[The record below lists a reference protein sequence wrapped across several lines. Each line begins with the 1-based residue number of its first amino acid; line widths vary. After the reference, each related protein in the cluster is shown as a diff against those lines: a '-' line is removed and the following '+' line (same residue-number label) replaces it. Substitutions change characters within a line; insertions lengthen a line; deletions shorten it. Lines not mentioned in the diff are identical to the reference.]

1 MRKLIGLAIVL
12 GLALALLSSPMAA
25 VSTEAEEELLPL
37 ILKYEQAME
46 TGDLEIFGELFWH
59 DERLTVFWPEPETAF
74 RIDGWSQFQS
84 FLKGFTS
91 FVSQLPPGAFNL
103 EIRQPSINVME
114 DVAIVTS
121 YWVGTMLT
129 PGGGSQVMQGR
140 ATQVWKKI
148 EGKWVIIHEHDSFF
162 PTL

>member
-1 MRKLIGLAIVL
+1 MQD
-12 GLALALLSSPMAA
+12 
-25 VSTEAEEELLPL
+25 
-37 ILKYEQAME
+37 Y
-46 TGDLEIFGELFWH
+46 
-59 DERLTVFWPEPETAF
+59 
-74 RIDGWSQFQS
+74 
-84 FLKGFTS
+84 LKGFTT
-91 FVSQLPPGAFNL
+91 FISQLPPGTFNM
-103 EIRQPSINVME
+103 EMRQPSINVMG

-121 YWVGTMLT
+121 YWVGTMFT